1 MIDLLQDFNL
11 LISTSRRNER
21 NACSE
26 IWYLLKEVGDKTS
39 EATATG
45 IIGLTVAKTSLD
57 PKEVVRKLRD
67 IVREKPWEI
76 KYVLKV
82 VPVEKLVPATIEDI
96 SKATIQ
102 LSEQI
107 HEGEKF
113 RVTVEK
119 RRSNLSSREV
129 IEAVAKNVKR
139 KVDLENPDRIMLIE
153 IVGQK
158 AGVSV
163 LERDDIL
170 SVEIERR
177 TL

>member
-39 EATATG
+39 EAAATG

>member
-96 SKATIQ
+96 SKATMQ

>member
-26 IWYLLKEVGDKTS
+26 IWYLLKEVGYKTS